1 MLINKE
7 EEEKEEIEVGVEK
20 RIETKDILELRSR
33 QDTNWSQ
40 TDN

>member
-7 EEEKEEIEVGVEK
+7 EEEKEELEVGVEK
-20 RIETKDILELRSR
+20 RMETKDILELRSR